1 MSDFEIRGIQ
11 NVNFVDLKTG
21 KKINIENAEVS
32 TLSESKDV
40 NEREA
45 TGKLDISKTAH
56 FTCELTYLN
65 RKELFQAL
73 YGTTNNYRRLHGGH
87 ALRETTRRRYIMK
100 HKK

>member
-1 MSDFEIRGIQ
+1 MSGFEIRGIQ
-11 NVNFVDLKTG
+11 NVSFVDLKTG

-40 NEREA
+40 NEQEA

-100 HKK
+100 HKG

>member
-1 MSDFEIRGIQ
+1 MSGFEIRGIQ
-11 NVNFVDLKTG
+11 NISFVDLKTG
-21 KKINIENAEVS
+21 KKINIGNAEVS
-32 TLSESKDV
+32 TLSESKDI

-100 HKK
+100 HKR

>member
-56 FTCELTYLN
+56 FTCELTYSN
-65 RKELFQAL
+65 RKEVFQAL

>member
-1 MSDFEIRGIQ
+1 MSGFEIRGIQ
-11 NVNFVDLKTG
+11 NVSFVDLKTG

-40 NEREA
+40 NEQEP
-45 TGKLDISKTAH
+45 TGKLDISKTGH

-87 ALRETTRRRYIMK
+87 ALREVTRRKYIMK